1 MKKIY
6 MMACLTLMMAAC
18 TNQQQKK
25 SEESTKTDFIADIHN
40 AENALDY
47 EGTYKGTFP
56 AADCPGIETTLTLN
70 NDRTFTLDSKY
81 IDRNQTYNESGKYTL
96 KGNLLTLVSN
106 DGEEEYY
113 KVEENRL
120 RKLDRD
126 KKEITGDLAGY
137 YILKKELQN

>member
-1 MKKIY
+1 MGLFSKIGEMFRRMKTPKLEAGNNIQNQYNNTNNY
-6 MMACLTLMMAAC
+6 MQ
-18 TNQQQKK
+18 N
-25 SEESTKTDFIADIHN
+25 S
-40 AENALDY
+40 
-47 EGTYKGTFP
+47 
-56 AADCPGIETTLTLN
+56 
-70 NDRTFTLDSKY
+70 
-81 IDRNQTYNESGKYTL
+81 YTMR
-96 KGNLLTLVSN
+96 VSN

>member
-6 MMACLTLMMAAC
+6 MMACLTLMLAAC
-18 TNQQQKK
+18 TSQQQKK
-25 SEESTKTDFIADIHN
+25 SEETTKTDLIADIHN

-81 IDRNQTYNESGKYTL
+81 IDRNQTFNESGKYTL

-106 DGEEEYY
+106 DGEKEYY

-126 KKEITGDLAGY
+126 KKEITGDLAEH
-137 YILKKELQN
+137 YILKKELQK

>member
-1 MKKIY
+1 
-6 MMACLTLMMAAC
+6 MACLTLMMAAC

-113 KVEENRL
+113 KVEENPL

-137 YILKKELQN
+137 YILKKQLQN

>member
-6 MMACLTLMMAAC
+6 MMACLTLMLAAC

-25 SEESTKTDFIADIHN
+25 SEESTKTDLIADIHN

-81 IDRNQTYNESGKYTL
+81 IDRNQTFNESGKYTL

-106 DGEEEYY
+106 DGEKEYY

-126 KKEITGDLAGY
+126 KKKITGDLAGY
-137 YILKKELQN
+137 YILKKELQK